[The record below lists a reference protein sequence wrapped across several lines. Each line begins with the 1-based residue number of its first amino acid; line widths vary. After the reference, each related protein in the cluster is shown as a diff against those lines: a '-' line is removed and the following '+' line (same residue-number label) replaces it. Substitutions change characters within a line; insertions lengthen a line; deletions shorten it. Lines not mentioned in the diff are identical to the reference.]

1 MAAGKTVYDPIHGS
15 ISVGGP
21 FLDLLDRHEMQ
32 RLRHVRQLGLSNT
45 VFPGANHTRFEHS
58 LGVYHLSGRMADAL
72 DLPKEEADTLRA
84 AAMLHDVCHPP
95 FSHTLERT
103 MESLTGCDHMEMSR
117 RLVFGE
123 VPSYMA
129 RDKGFFDG
137 VEPMSVLLEDSG
149 ISPKDVCDLIIN
161 PVSQVGWFEEDGEKR
176 QSYFA
181 SKDYAHQI
189 IHGPVDA
196 DQMDYLM
203 RDAHYTGL
211 NQGAIDT
218 ERILS
223 QMAVHNDQIV
233 LRKGAVTAAE
243 GLMVA
248 RSLMYSTVYYHK
260 TVKVIEA
267 MLRRAVEVS
276 GLDMSDLY
284 LMTDA
289 DLISSLL
296 SSGGKSADLM
306 RSVMNRRLYKKC
318 LTIYSID
325 ADEDFKASLV
335 KYSTAEGRRQ
345 LEEEIASSA
354 GVDPRDVIADIP
366 SESALLSKIRIGK
379 TDVPIIDS
387 EDRVRSI
394 TKYSSVAK
402 ALQSRGAIDWS
413 VMVSAPEKDQ
423 EAVRRAASRILA
435 FDDADRS

>member
-58 LGVYHLSGRMADAL
+58 LGVYHLSGRMADAIG
-72 DLPKEEADTLRA
+72 LPKEEADTLRA

-129 RDKGFFDG
+129 RDKRFFDG

-335 KYSTAEGRRQ
+335 RYSTAEWRRQ

>member
-1 MAAGKTVYDPIHGS
+1 MRGGKTVYDPIHGS
-15 ISVGGP
+15 ISVDGP

-58 LGVYHLSGRMADAL
+58 LGVYHLAGRMADAL
-72 DLPKEEADTLRA
+72 GMTKEEADILRT

-103 MESLTGCDHMEMSR
+103 MEDLTGCDHMEMSR
-117 RLVFGE
+117 RLIFGE
-123 VPSYMA
+123 VPSFRE
-129 RDKGFFDG
+129 RDKGFFEG
-137 VEPMSVLLEDSG
+137 TEPISVLLEDSG
-149 ISPKDVCDLIIN
+149 IPPERVCDLIIN
-161 PVSQVGWFEEDGEKR
+161 PVSKVGWFEEGGENK
-176 QSYFA
+176 QSFFA

-223 QMAVHNDQIV
+223 QMAIHNDQVV
-233 LRKGAVTAAE
+233 LRKGAITAAE

-267 MLRRAVEVS
+267 MLRRAVEIS
-276 GLDMSDLY
+276 GLDMSELY

-289 DLISSLL
+289 DLITALL

-318 LTIYSID
+318 LTVYSID
-325 ADEDFKASLV
+325 ADDDFKASLV
-335 KYSTAEGRRQ
+335 RFSTPDGRRQ

-366 SESALLSKIRIGK
+366 SESALLSKVRIGK
-379 TDVPIIDS
+379 TDVSIIDS

-402 ALQSRGAIDWS
+402 ALQSRGAIDWA
-413 VMVSAPEKDQ
+413 VMISAPEKDQ
-423 EAVRRAASRILA
+423 EAVRRAAVRALS
-435 FDDADRS
+435 FDDTDRA

>member
-1 MAAGKTVYDPIHGS
+1 MQGRKVVYDPIHGS
-15 ISVGGP
+15 VSVSGP
-21 FLDLLDRHEMQ
+21 FLELMDRHEMQ
-32 RLRHVRQLGLSNT
+32 RLRHIRQLGLSNT

-72 DLPKEEADTLRA
+72 GLPKEEADTLRA

-95 FSHTLERT
+95 FSHTLEKV
-103 MESLTGCDHMEMSR
+103 MESATGCDHMEMSR

-137 VEPMSVLLEDSG
+137 IEPISVLLEDSG
-149 ISPKDVCDLIIN
+149 ISPEDVCDLIIN
-161 PVSQVGWFEEDGEKR
+161 PVSDIGWFDQDQGEKK
-176 QSYFA
+176 SFFA

-203 RDAHYTGL
+203 RDAHYTGV
-211 NQGAIDT
+211 NHGSIDA

-223 QMAVHNDQIV
+223 QMCLHNDKVV
-233 LRKGAVTAAE
+233 LRKGGITAAE
-243 GLMVA
+243 GLMVS
-248 RSLMYSTVYYHK
+248 RSLMYTTVYYHK

-267 MLRRAVEVS
+267 MLRRAVEIS
-276 GLDMSDLY
+276 GLDLSELY

-289 DLISSLL
+289 DLISALL
-296 SSGGKSADLM
+296 GSGGKSADLM

-318 LTIYSID
+318 LTVYSID

-335 KYSTAEGRRQ
+335 RYSTAEGRHQ
-345 LEEEIASSA
+345 LEEEIASVA
-354 GVDPRDVIADIP
+354 GTDPRDVIVDIP
-366 SESALLSKIRIGK
+366 SESTLLSKIKIGK
-379 TDVPIIDS
+379 TDVSIIDS

-394 TKYSSVAK
+394 TKYSTVAK

-413 VMVSAPEKDQ
+413 VMVSAPEKDY
-423 EAVRRAASRILA
+423 ENVRRAASRVLA

>member
-1 MAAGKTVYDPIHGS
+1 MQGIKAVYDPIHGS
-15 ISVGGP
+15 VSVKGP
-21 FLDLLDRHEMQ
+21 FLELMDRHEMQ
-32 RLRHVRQLGLSNT
+32 RLRHIRQLGLSNT

-58 LGVYHLSGRMADAL
+58 LGVYHLSGRMAEAL
-72 DLPKEEADTLRA
+72 GLPREEADTLRA

-103 MESLTGCDHMEMSR
+103 MEAATGCDHMEMSR
-117 RLVFGE
+117 RLILGE
-123 VPSYMA
+123 VPSFMG
-129 RDKGFFDG
+129 RDRAFFDG
-137 VEPMSVLLEDSG
+137 TEPISVLLEDNG
-149 ISPKDVCDLIIN
+149 ISPEDVCDLIIN
-161 PVSQVGWFEEDGEKR
+161 PVSDIGWFDQGPEKK
-176 QSYFA
+176 SFFA

-203 RDAHYTGL
+203 RDAHYTGV
-211 NQGAIDT
+211 NHGSIDA

-223 QMAVHNDQIV
+223 QMCLHNDKVV
-233 LRKGAVTAAE
+233 LRKGGITAAE
-243 GLMVA
+243 GLMVS
-248 RSLMYSTVYYHK
+248 RSLMYTTVYYHK

-267 MLRRAVEVS
+267 MLRRAVEIS
-276 GLDMSDLY
+276 GLDLSELY

-289 DLISSLL
+289 DLISALL
-296 SSGGKSADLM
+296 GSGGKSADLM

-318 LTIYSID
+318 LTVYSID

-335 KYSTAEGRRQ
+335 KFSNPEGHRQ
-345 LEEEIASSA
+345 LEGEIASAA
-354 GVDPRDVIADIP
+354 GTDPRDVIVDIP
-366 SESALLSKIRIGK
+366 SESTLLSKIKIGK
-379 TDVPIIDS
+379 TDVSILDS

-413 VMVSAPEKDQ
+413 VMVSAPAKDY
-423 EAVRRAASRILA
+423 ENVRRAASRVLA